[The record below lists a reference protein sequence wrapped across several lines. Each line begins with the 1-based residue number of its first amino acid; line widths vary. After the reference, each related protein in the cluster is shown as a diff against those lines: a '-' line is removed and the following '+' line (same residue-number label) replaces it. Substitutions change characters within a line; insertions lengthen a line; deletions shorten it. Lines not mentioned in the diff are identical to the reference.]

1 MIRLQAVGCF
11 CYWDMHLMKPVS
23 MSMQADIIVCVCV
36 CLYTECSIAQAA
48 SLSPENGVRAG
59 VGRGW
64 EMAGD
69 GWSAR
74 SEGRGGEAALQISSS
89 LLWRRNQLIWQ
100 WQMNHLLFLHRQFH
114 SLQTPFRTFSLA
126 LLSQKRLLTSSLH
139 SLQHP
144 TPFQTHRCWT
154 FNLLAF

>member
-1 MIRLQAVGCF
+1 MIRLQAVLGHAF
-11 CYWDMHLMKPVS
+11 DEASEHVH
-23 MSMQADIIVCVCV
+23 AGRHNCVCV

-74 SEGRGGEAALQISSS
+74 SEGRGGEG
-89 LLWRRNQLIWQ
+89 
-100 WQMNHLLFLHRQFH
+100 
-114 SLQTPFRTFSLA
+114 
-126 LLSQKRLLTSSLH
+126 RLLCRSRS
-139 SLQHP
+139 
-144 TPFQTHRCWT
+144 RCYGGET
-154 FNLLAF
+154 N